1 MAVRPASNRE
11 NHRRLSGLPSS
22 AWDGYE
28 MADDGGSAN
37 RMAKSQINHGVKA
50 IGWTACNSLPVRLET
65 DTYLCF
71 LHAFI

>member
-1 MAVRPASNRE
+1 
-11 NHRRLSGLPSS
+11 
-22 AWDGYE
+22 